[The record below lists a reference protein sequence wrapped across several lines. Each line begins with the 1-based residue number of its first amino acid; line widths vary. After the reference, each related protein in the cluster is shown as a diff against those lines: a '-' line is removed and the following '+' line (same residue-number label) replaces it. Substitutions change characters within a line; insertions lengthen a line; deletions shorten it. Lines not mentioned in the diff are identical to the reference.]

1 MVAASNEPNY
11 LRCSK
16 SQTGWQVVYQ
26 EWNIVSSITGLFT
39 SVWIWIEYP
48 DKPEEYGVNCSVSD
62 DSFTNGNDQLQDI
75 VSLIQ
80 KEVKYVNI
88 MTGA

>member
-1 MVAASNEPNY
+1 MEFCADPEFVKKVE
-11 LRCSK
+11 
-16 SQTGWQVVYQ
+16 
-26 EWNIVSSITGLFT
+26 

-88 MTGA
+88 MTGAQCYKLNIQSDFMIKLD